1 MVSMYEENSLLQ
13 EIDNKMI
20 EKNYIS
26 SREL

>member
-1 MVSMYEENSLLQ
+1 MVSMYEENTLLQ

-26 SREL
+26 PTEL